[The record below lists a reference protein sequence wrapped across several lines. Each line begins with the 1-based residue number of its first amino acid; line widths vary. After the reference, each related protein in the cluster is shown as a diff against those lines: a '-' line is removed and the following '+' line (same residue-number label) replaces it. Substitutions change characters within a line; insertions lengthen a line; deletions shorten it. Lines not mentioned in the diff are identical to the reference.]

1 MKRGEDVTRF
11 LGVCLAVLTIAG
23 VLAPS
28 TAAADGLPIGNVD
41 AGPGGVASRTGDVR
55 YVTVPATPNT
65 LALSIRR
72 NGGQVLHSKMLR
84 GRYTVPVVALDGTAG
99 GLSADGR
106 TLVLIR
112 PRPGF
117 PRARTTFAIIDTQR
131 LRTREIVRLR
141 GDFSYD
147 AMSPD
152 GGLVY
157 LIQYTSR
164 RDPTRYEVRGYD
176 TRTNRLLP
184 DPIID
189 PRAFGEKGMRG
200 YPITR
205 ATSRDGQW
213 AYTLYD
219 GAGQHP
225 FVHALN
231 TRDMTAAC
239 IDVHA
244 LKGRKDLM
252 ALGLDVTGDGRELNV
267 LDPKDRPLAAI
278 DTKTFRVTDVF
289 SSQTGASSGD
299 GILSPGLWMVGAAAV
314 LTVGGVVLLMRRRG
328 TVAPT

>member
-1 MKRGEDVTRF
+1 MIRF
-11 LGVCLAVLTIAG
+11 VGVSLTVLAIAG
-23 VLAPS
+23 VCAPA
-28 TAAADGLPIGNVD
+28 TAAADGLPVGNVD
-41 AGPGGVASRTGDVR
+41 AGPGGIASRTGDVR

-84 GRYTVPVVALDGTAG
+84 GRYTVPVVALDGTAD

-106 TLVLIR
+106 TLVLIK

-117 PRARTTFAIIDTQR
+117 PRALTTFAIIDAQR

-164 RDPTRYEVRGYD
+164 RDPTRYAVRGYD
-176 TRTNRLLP
+176 TRKNRLLP

-189 PRAFGEKGMRG
+189 PRAFGEEGMRG

-205 ATSRDGQW
+205 ATSPNGQW

-219 GAGQHP
+219 GAGKHP

-231 TRDMTAAC
+231 TRDLTAAC
-239 IDVHA
+239 IDLHS
-244 LKGRKDLM
+244 LMGRKDLM
-252 ALGLDVTGDGRELNV
+252 GLGLDVTRDGGELNV
-267 LDPKDRPLAAI
+267 VDPRGRPLAVV
-278 DTKTFRVTDVF
+278 DTQTLRVNDVL
-289 SSQTGASSGD
+289 SRQTGSSSGD
-299 GILSPGLWMVGAAAV
+299 GGVSPGLWLVGLAGV
-314 LTVGGVVLLMRRRG
+314 LSVGGFFVLKRRRSA
-328 TVAPT
+328 VVPT